1 MESGTLGFGTGS
13 IGAVSRIASEP
24 GARRTNDQQLFSQVI
39 SRATAK
45 ADETPQHRARAAA
58 EQLVATALVQPIL
71 KQMRESNNAAPPFAP
86 NEAER
91 TFRSFMD
98 ASLAQRMVSSQRWG
112 LVDQLARRMLGRMGL
127 PTDAAPTQAH
137 Q

>member
-1 MESGTLGFGTGS
+1 MESGTLGVGN
-13 IGAVSRIASEP
+13 IGAISRLASEP
-24 GARRTNDQQLFSQVI
+24 GARRTSDQQLFSQVI
-39 SRATAK
+39 SRASAK
-45 ADETPQHRARAAA
+45 ADQTPQERARTGA

-91 TFRSFMD
+91 SFRSFMD
-98 ASLAQRMVSSQRWG
+98 AALAQRMVSSQRWG

-127 PTDAAPTQAH
+127 PADAAPSQLH
-137 Q
+137 P